1 MAFFVTTN
9 SLSRSLRFAIN
20 KPYYYASPIPSILTN
35 SPTKVLVSRRRLVS
49 SSMASDNES
58 PSKNPGLRSDPPDE
72 ETKGYFVQQTMY
84 RIKDPKV
91 SLEFY
96 SDVLGMSLLKRLD
109 FPDMKFSL
117 YFMGYED
124 TSSAPK
130 DPIERTEWT
139 FGRKATIELTH
150 NWGTEDDPNFE
161 AYHNGNSD
169 PRGFDF
175 GFLQLTV
182 GLILL
187 NFSCSYFT
195 FVESGKKLGL
205 QLVSELVML
214 SYCGPLKAHPRRR
227 PSLISCDVEGLFQKM
242 RSKACS
248 KRRQRRV
255 VPGEKIEG
263 SDHPI
268 EGFRR
273 QSKGFSRQLKRVNVL
288 GFLVPT
294 HLINKGKMKG
304 IAFIKDPD
312 GYWIEIF
319 DCKNVIAVAHAAASK
334 TE

>member
-49 SSMASDNES
+49 SSMASDSES

-91 SLEFY
+91 SLKFY

-169 PRGFDF
+169 PRGF
-175 GFLQLTV
+175 GHIGITV
-182 GLILL
+182 DDT
-187 NFSCSYFT
+187 Y
-195 FVESGKKLGL
+195 
-205 QLVSELVML
+205 
-214 SYCGPLKAHPRRR
+214 
-227 PSLISCDVEGLFQKM
+227 
-242 RSKACS
+242 KAC
-248 KRRQRRV
+248 KRFESLN
-255 VPGEKIEG
+255 VPFVKKP
-263 SDHPI
+263 DD
-268 EGFRR
+268 
-273 QSKGFSRQLKRVNVL
+273 
-288 GFLVPT
+288 
-294 HLINKGKMKG
+294 GKMKG

-319 DCKNVIAVAHAAASK
+319 DCKNVTAVAHAAASK